1 MPSPSTPPLT
11 HLILGTRGSEL
22 ALAQTVL
29 TTAALE
35 AAWPD
40 LRVERDIIK
49 TAGDLRPDL
58 RLADFSKGESPVVDK
73 GIFTKELEN
82 ALRAGSIHAA
92 VHSLK
97 DVPTLLEPGFKISA
111 VLPRAPIE
119 DVLISKTPGGLEA
132 LPSGSTVATSS
143 VRRVRLLL
151 HLRPDLKTIEIRGNV
166 PTRLRKAAEDQG
178 IDALI
183 LARAGLHRLGL
194 YQEILRTYA
203 APLHLSVLNP
213 ESFLPAASQG
223 AVALETWQES
233 PELAATLAA
242 LNDPATFARITAE
255 RHFLE
260 LLKAG
265 CQTPVGIHTWISGPW
280 LNLKALVFPDHEGP
294 PLAAESSCPLEDPRA
309 AAGTLYE
316 NLRPAV

>member
-1 MPSPSTPPLT
+1 MPSLSHSPLPG
-11 HLILGTRGSEL
+11 LILGTRGSEL

-29 TTAALE
+29 TTAALVN
-35 AAWPD
+35 AWPD
-40 LRVERDIIK
+40 LKVEREIIK

-58 RLADFSKGESPVVDK
+58 RLADFSKGETPVVDK

-82 ALRAGSIHAA
+82 ALRAGTIHAA

-97 DVPTLLEPGFKISA
+97 DVPTLLDPGFKISA

-119 DVLISKTPGGLEA
+119 DVLISKTAGGLAA
-132 LPSGSTVATSS
+132 LPAGSTVATSS
-143 VRRVRLLL
+143 VRRVRLLR
-151 HLRPDLKTIEIRGNV
+151 HLRPDLQTVEIRGNV
-166 PTRLRKAAEDQG
+166 PTRLRKAAEDPG
-178 IDALI
+178 MDALI

-194 YQEILRTYA
+194 YQEILTAYA
-203 APLHLSVLNP
+203 TPLHLTVLDP
-213 ESFLPAASQG
+213 ASFLPAASQG

-242 LNDPATFARITAE
+242 LNDPGTFARITAE

-265 CQTPVGIHTWISGPW
+265 CQTPVGLHTWIDGSW

-294 PLAAESSCPLEDPRA
+294 PRAAETRSPLQDPLAAAR
-309 AAGTLYE
+309 TLFT
-316 NLRPAV
+316 NLRPTA